1 MPSHTLAELNEVAQ
15 AIANKLGHID
25 QELLFKIH
33 TLVHMEDVAK
43 ECSTAPCPDQQPV
56 SDVTETPA
64 V

>member
-1 MPSHTLAELNEVAQ
+1 MPSHTLAELNEIAQ
-15 AIANKLGHID
+15 GVANKLGHID

-43 ECSTAPCPDQQPV
+43 GCSTAPCQSQQPV
-56 SDVTETPA
+56 SGVTETPA